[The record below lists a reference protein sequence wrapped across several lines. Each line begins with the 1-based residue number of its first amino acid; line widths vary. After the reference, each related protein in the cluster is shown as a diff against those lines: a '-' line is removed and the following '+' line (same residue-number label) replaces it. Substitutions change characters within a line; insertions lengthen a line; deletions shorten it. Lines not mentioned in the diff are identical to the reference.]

1 MRVDLFF
8 SALKVVVFSCCFVFS
23 QHFVLL
29 YECACADKVNESLI
43 SPVVKGAAGVKAV
56 LHSGSFQNKFM
67 PEQVTDGLIR

>member
-8 SALKVVVFSCCFVFS
+8 SALKVVVSCCFVFS

-29 YECACADKVNESLI
+29 YECAFADNVNESLI

-56 LHSGSFQNKFM
+56 LHSRSFQNKFM